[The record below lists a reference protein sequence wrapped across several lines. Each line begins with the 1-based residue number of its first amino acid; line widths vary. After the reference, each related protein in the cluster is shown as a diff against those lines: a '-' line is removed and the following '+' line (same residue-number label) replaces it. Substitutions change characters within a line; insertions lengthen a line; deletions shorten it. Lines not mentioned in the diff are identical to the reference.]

1 MIKEME
7 AWDVVDECTRNNL
20 TRRQSQSLINDSKQ
34 KAMDMEKESKFD
46 KEFKKDM
53 QGC

>member
-20 TRRQSQSLINDSKQ
+20 TRRQSQSLDLLPISVQFHQ
-34 KAMDMEKESKFD
+34 KALD
-46 KEFKKDM
+46 
-53 QGC
+53 